1 MNHRKKALLA
11 AAMLAAA
18 AMTGCAAN
26 TKPAVTFT
34 PPVQQQTAQPESTQ
48 SEQTPQPSPEETPE
62 QALLPLEIDGE
73 QIEAQAVVEHGELLL
88 PLTQTAKALGWKVQ
102 SEDVQE
108 ETQLRRSVS
117 MEKDGSRI
125 SVTWTVSDNTARQ
138 IVWQKDGLL
147 IPVDT
152 SITTMEDVVY
162 VPAAFF
168 ETAMD
173 VRVSRDENAVRIAL
187 PQEKATPETDAQE
200 G

>member
-1 MNHRKKALLA
+1 
-11 AAMLAAA
+11 
-18 AMTGCAAN
+18 
-26 TKPAVTFT
+26 
-34 PPVQQQTAQPESTQ
+34 
-48 SEQTPQPSPEETPE
+48 
-62 QALLPLEIDGE
+62 
-73 QIEAQAVVEHGELLL
+73 
-88 PLTQTAKALGWKVQ
+88 
-102 SEDVQE
+102 
-108 ETQLRRSVS
+108 

-187 PQEKATPETDAQE
+187 PQEKATPDTDTQE